1 MTAHP
6 RRILVPTDF
15 SETADR
21 ALLLARRLAGRFAA
35 EIHLLHVRIL
45 LEDPH
50 LVEEHQRE
58 LERLMTRSDQKTREV
73 LGRQTTDDAIVVH
86 PHLVRGLSASE
97 SILEAMGD
105 LGCDL
110 VVMGTHGRRGL
121 KHLLIGSVTEQVVR
135 TSTVPVLTV
144 RADASI
150 SDDPISRIL
159 VPFDFSDG
167 ALPAVELAGEWA
179 RSLHANITLLHVVEP
194 VVYPEF
200 YAVDLL
206 PDEMMGQIQERS
218 GKALSELAATKLSGL
233 PVTTQIAVGRAV
245 DTIVDTA
252 EPARHDLII
261 VSTRG
266 LSGFE
271 HFLLGSVAEGVVR
284 RAWIPVLTVRT
295 RES

>member
-1 MTAHP
+1 MTPHP

-15 SETADR
+15 SETADH
-21 ALLLARRLAGRFAA
+21 ALALARRLAVRFAA

-50 LVEEHQRE
+50 LVEEQQRE
-58 LERLMTRSDQKTREV
+58 FERLLTRSDQKTREM
-73 LGRQTTDDAIVVH
+73 LGRQTPGDAVVVH
-86 PHLVRGLSASE
+86 PHLVRGMSASE
-97 SILEAMGD
+97 SILEATGD

-110 VVMGTHGRRGL
+110 VIMGTHGRRGI
-121 KHLLIGSVTEQVVR
+121 KHLLIGSVAEQVVR
-135 TSTVPVLTV
+135 TAPVPVLTI

-167 ALPAVELAGEWA
+167 ALAAVELAGGWA
-179 RSLHANITLLHVVEP
+179 QALHAQVTLLHVVEP

-206 PDEMMGQIQERS
+206 PDEMLGHIQERS
-218 GKALSELAATKLSGL
+218 TKALDELAAERLPGI
-233 PVTTQIAVGRAV
+233 PVTSEIAVGRAAE
-245 DTIVDTA
+245 TIVETA
-252 EPARHDLII
+252 EPARHDLLI

-266 LSGFE
+266 LSGIE
-271 HFLLGSVAEGVVR
+271 HLLLGSVAEGVIR
-284 RAWIPVLTVRT
+284 RARIPVVTVRS
-295 RES
+295 EED